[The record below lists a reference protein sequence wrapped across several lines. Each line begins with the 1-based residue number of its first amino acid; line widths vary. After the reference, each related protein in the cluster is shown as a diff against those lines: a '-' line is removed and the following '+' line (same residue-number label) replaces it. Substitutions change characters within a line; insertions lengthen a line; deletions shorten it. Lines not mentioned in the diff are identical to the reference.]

1 MKQLEFSYI
10 APWTMNYRQECEF
23 SYTTPARSENH
34 LELFSN
40 IKNVH
45 NLWPVN
51 FTPRYI
57 LYRNSWANIAENRY
71 ISEYN
76 NIITTP
82 K

>member
-10 APWTMNYRQECEF
+10 APWTVNCKQECELA
-23 SYTTPARSENH
+23 YTTPARSANH
-34 LELFSN
+34 LALFGN

-57 LYRNSWANIAENRY
+57 LYRNAWANIAENRY
-71 ISEYN
+71 INVYS
-76 NIITTP
+76 NIITAP